1 MIERLNDGSA
11 TRKQTRTTNN
21 NVKEVAFFSHRI
33 GIETSSLYWH
43 PVFIQKESYDITIE
57 SVSYI
62 TPSLVLYADF
72 EHVIIYSSVV
82 VELNVEKK
90 MI

>member
-1 MIERLNDGSA
+1 MERLNDGSA

-43 PVFIQKESYDITIE
+43 PVFIEEKSYYDIMIE
-57 SVSYI
+57 SVSYT
-62 TPSLVLYADF
+62 TPSSVLHADF

-82 VELNVEKK
+82 VELKR
-90 MI
+90 